1 MKRIASYL
9 AIPGIAL
16 AVSLALTPVTSS
28 PATAAPAAS
37 TADMM
42 RALEVPHATPIEQVH
57 WRRHWHRRHWG
68 HRHCGWVRDCWRG
81 RWGHRHCRPV
91 YRCVR

>member
-1 MKRIASYL
+1 MKRIASYPV
-9 AIPGIAL
+9 IPGIAL

-28 PATAAPAAS
+28 PAAAAPAAS

-42 RALEVPHATPIEQVH
+42 RALEVQNATPVEQVH